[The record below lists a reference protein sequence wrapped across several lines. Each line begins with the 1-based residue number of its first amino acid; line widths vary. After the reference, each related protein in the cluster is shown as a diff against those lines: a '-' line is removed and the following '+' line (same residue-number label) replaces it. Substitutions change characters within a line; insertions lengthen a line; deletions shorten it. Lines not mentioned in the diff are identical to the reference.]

1 MSYPAARDRHWI
13 LKVYINGSEL
23 NMTNCVTDAG
33 SHLQDMS
40 APLYYDVFAHNL
52 AVDLDPV
59 LDGFLPWHVA

>member
-1 MSYPAARDRHWI
+1 
-13 LKVYINGSEL
+13 
-23 NMTNCVTDAG
+23 MTNCVTDAG